1 VEDIRVGVRVAEGL
15 LRDLAQRIAR
25 LDGVGFLTL
34 RSGLT
39 LLRSRL
45 RAGRADISHDLLL
58 PGRDRF
64 DRVPNLVRF
73 LLRLDCPLE
82 VQFAVAFFRV
92 ALHVEILRRLNGVV
106 VLLPKCHVF
115 LLRGMTA
122 SKFNSPRRST
132 DPEGFQLLRTAARL
146 LMTIVRQNV
155 SRNPTCAVRFCPAV
169 RCRYCWLVSI
179 VVIVQF
185 GELKT
190 LNTSALPSSAI
201 RCGSVIF
208 CCTRRSTLRLGGWV
222 NQLRG
227 TIVPSGRA
235 RRRLDDS
242 G

>member
-58 PGRDRF
+58 PGWDRF

-82 VQFAVAFFRV
+82 VQLAVAFLGV

-106 VLLPKCHVF
+106 VLLPNSHVF
-115 LLRGMTA
+115 LLRGVDGKQVQLPA
-122 SKFNSPRRST
+122 PLDRSRT
-132 DPEGFQLLRTAARL
+132 FSALVNRGPITDDQWSSECDPETNLRRTVLPRGPLEVLRA
-146 LMTIVRQNV
+146 
-155 SRNPTCAVRFCPAV
+155 
-169 RCRYCWLVSI
+169 
-179 VVIVQF
+179 
-185 GELKT
+185 G
-190 LNTSALPSSAI
+190 LNL
-201 RCGSVIF
+201 
-208 CCTRRSTLRLGGWV
+208 
-222 NQLRG
+222 
-227 TIVPSGRA
+227 
-235 RRRLDDS
+235 
-242 G
+242 